1 MRGFM
6 AVVFIGAVMT
16 GLLPFTA
23 AAQSQVAP
31 PAGATFKGGIDLV
44 TVSAVVRDRKG
55 KLVKDL
61 TRDDFQVIDNGIVR
75 HIADFRPD
83 RAPVSVA
90 VLVDGSGSM
99 QVAAKIEDAR
109 LAAAQLFAWLEPGRD
124 EVAIYSFDTGLYELQ
139 PFTNQ
144 KNPATLHASLSSI
157 APFGMTSLHDA
168 VAATA
173 RAVALRNN
181 AHRAVIVLT
190 DGVDNGSRLTP
201 GEVSG
206 IASSIDVPVY
216 VVAVV
221 SPLDH
226 AGAASAVRSERP
238 VPVGDLA
245 DLARWTGGELFVSSG
260 TAHTAVATREII
272 NELRHQYLLAFEP
285 GQAPGWHPLEVRAR
299 KGNLIIRARSGYVAG
314 RQAHD

>member
-1 MRGFM
+1 MRDFTGVVLA
-6 AVVFIGAVMT
+6 AVLMT
-16 GLLPFTA
+16 GALA
-23 AAQSQVAP
+23 SGADGQSTVAP
-31 PAGATFKGGIDLV
+31 PAGATFRGGIDLV

-55 KLVKDL
+55 KIVKNL
-61 TRDDFQVIDNGIVR
+61 TREDFEVIDNGIVR
-75 HIADFRPD
+75 QIADFRPD

-109 LAAAQLFAWLEPGRD
+109 RAATQLFAWLEPGRD
-124 EVAIYSFDTGLYELQ
+124 EVAVYSFDTGLYELQ
-139 PFTNQ
+139 PFTTREN
-144 KNPATLHASLSSI
+144 AITLNASLLRI
-157 APFGMTSLHDA
+157 EPFGMTSLHDA

-173 RAVALRNN
+173 RAVARRNN

-201 GEVSG
+201 AEVSG

-226 AGAASAVRSERP
+226 EGAATAVRSERP

-245 DLARWTGGELFVSSG
+245 DLARWTGGSCS
-260 TAHTAVATREII
+260 
-272 NELRHQYLLAFEP
+272 
-285 GQAPGWHPLEVRAR
+285 
-299 KGNLIIRARSGYVAG
+299 
-314 RQAHD
+314 

>member
-1 MRGFM
+1 MLRFTGFVLT
-6 AVVFIGAVMT
+6 VVLMT
-16 GLLPFTA
+16 GVLAPGA
-23 AAQSQVAP
+23 AAQAPVAP
-31 PAGATFKGGIDLV
+31 PVGATFRGGIDLV

-55 KLVKDL
+55 KIVKNLV
-61 TRDDFQVIDNGIVR
+61 RDDFEVIDNGIVR
-75 HIADFRPD
+75 TIAEFRPD

-90 VLVDGSGSM
+90 ILIDGSGSM
-99 QVAAKIEDAR
+99 QVAAKIDDAR
-109 LAAAQLFAWLEPGRD
+109 RAATQLFAWLEPGRD

-139 PFTNQ
+139 AFTTRENGAAF
-144 KNPATLHASLSSI
+144 NASLSRI
-157 APFGMTSLHDA
+157 EPFGMTSLHDA

-173 RAVALRNN
+173 RAVARRNN
-181 AHRAVIVLT
+181 SHRAVIVLT

-201 GEVSG
+201 AEVSG

-226 AGAASAVRSERP
+226 EGTASAVRSERP

-260 TAHTAVATREII
+260 MAHTVVATREIV

-285 GQAPGWHPLEVRAR
+285 GHAPGWHPLEVRAR

-314 RQAHD
+314 RQAHN